1 MSEKKEKATER
12 IEKKV
17 PMSTYVYNDIAES
30 VEELSKELGLN
41 KTSLASKLVEVTMRG
56 IMDIEKQ
63 YRCTKKEAFKMWIF
77 HYHQCFDFSQYRY

>member
-1 MSEKKEKATER
+1 MRNNKEKATER

-17 PMSTYVYNDIAES
+17 PMSTYVYNDIAEF
-30 VEELSKELGLN
+30 VEELSEELGLN
-41 KTSLASKLVEVTMRG
+41 KTSGASKLVEVIARG
-56 IMDIEKQ
+56 LMDIEKQ